1 MEIFVKAKP
10 KSKIEKVEKI
20 DETHF
25 EVWVKEPPVEGKANF
40 AIMKAL
46 ANYFNVKMSTVALKS
61 GFASKDKKFEIW
73 IQKKQ

>member
-25 EVWVKEPPVEGKANF
+25 EVWVKEPPVDGKANF
-40 AIMKAL
+40 AVMKAL
-46 ANYFNVKMSTVALKS
+46 ANYFKIKMSAVALKS
-61 GFASKDKKFEIW
+61 GFTSRNKKFDVGI
-73 IQKKQ
+73 

>member
-20 DETHF
+20 DGNHF

-46 ANYFNVKMSTVALKS
+46 ANYFGVKMSAIALKS
-61 GFASKDKKFEIW
+61 GFTSRNKKFDVGI
-73 IQKKQ
+73 